1 MPAPLP
7 DSVPPSPLSPLTSLS
22 SSPVV
27 PPTMPNVTP
36 NTPKYDPVFRPW
48 KQKLQFATFIGS
60 FVGKDQPLKPVP
72 YPEMPS
78 GERVPVSGL
87 EDYYKKR
94 CWEMP
99 MCFCGL
105 MDGMDHPALFHVPRS
120 LRSPNYGRPII
131 MCSIMKCSYWG
142 HLQALRTVDLQDFIT
157 ANPDVPRRIY
167 PLRDALRLTASQLMG
182 SPDQDGKHPS
192 PFETPTRKSVTPK
205 VQTTPTMASSQ
216 LPQVEAETLPPS
228 QARPSSPSAIRR
240 TDTELLDYGAPR
252 IPDIF
257 GTNFQ
262 FQQELEAAMAPLGV
276 EGSRALLLTMFD
288 PNCPG
293 ISMSEFIRVV
303 KQCPLCKLLTSSS
316 LMHMHR
322 CPSPSGSGEQLNARQ
337 YEASGTIRKRRKIG
351 GPASSAIAM
360 AQRNSAGGS
369 GTKPTRNPVAFFS
382 PEPKPVIEPSP
393 EPVVVI
399 EISSDDD

>member
-27 PPTMPNVTP
+27 PPTMPNVVANPGTPQTP
-36 NTPKYDPVFRPW
+36 NTPKYDPVFCPW

-78 GERVPVSGL
+78 GECLVLKTTTRSGAG
-87 EDYYKKR
+87 R
-94 CWEMP
+94 CP
-99 MCFCGL
+99 C
-105 MDGMDHPALFHVPRS
+105 AS
-120 LRSPNYGRPII
+120 
-131 MCSIMKCSYWG
+131 
-142 HLQALRTVDLQDFIT
+142 VDLWMDFIT

>member
-1 MPAPLP
+1 
-7 DSVPPSPLSPLTSLS
+7 
-22 SSPVV
+22 
-27 PPTMPNVTP
+27 
-36 NTPKYDPVFRPW
+36 
-48 KQKLQFATFIGS
+48 
-60 FVGKDQPLKPVP
+60 
-72 YPEMPS
+72 
-78 GERVPVSGL
+78 
-87 EDYYKKR
+87 
-94 CWEMP
+94 
-99 MCFCGL
+99 
-105 MDGMDHPALFHVPRS
+105 
-120 LRSPNYGRPII
+120 
-131 MCSIMKCSYWG
+131 
-142 HLQALRTVDLQDFIT
+142 
-157 ANPDVPRRIY
+157 
-167 PLRDALRLTASQLMG
+167 
-182 SPDQDGKHPS
+182 
-192 PFETPTRKSVTPK
+192 
-205 VQTTPTMASSQ
+205 MASSQ

-252 IPDIF
+252 EFKLTYRTVEKCLHSLGIPDIF

-337 YEASGTIRKRRKIG
+337 YETSGTIRKRRKIG

>member
-22 SSPVV
+22 SSPIV
-27 PPTMPNVTP
+27 PPTMPNVVANPGTPQTP

-78 GERVPVSGL
+78 GERVAVSGL

-105 MDGMDHPALFHVPRS
+105 MDGMDHPALFYVPRS

-131 MCSIMKCSYWG
+131 MCSIMKCSYW
-142 HLQALRTVDLQDFIT
+142 VDLQDFIT

-293 ISMSEFIRVV
+293 ISMSKFIRIV

-382 PEPKPVIEPSP
+382 PEPKPVIEPSL

>member
-22 SSPVV
+22 SSPIV
-27 PPTMPNVTP
+27 PPTMPNVVVNPGTPQTP

-78 GERVPVSGL
+78 GERVAVSGL

-142 HLQALRTVDLQDFIT
+142 LHHSKSRRATTHLSSSRC
-157 ANPDVPRRIY
+157 
-167 PLRDALRLTASQLMG
+167 
-182 SPDQDGKHPS
+182 
-192 PFETPTRKSVTPK
+192 
-205 VQTTPTMASSQ
+205 SQ

-240 TDTELLDYGAPR
+240 TDTELLDYGAPC

-276 EGSRALLLTMFD
+276 EGSRPLLLMMFD

-337 YEASGTIRKRRKIG
+337 YEASGTI
-351 GPASSAIAM
+351 P
-360 AQRNSAGGS
+360 
-369 GTKPTRNPVAFFS
+369 FFS